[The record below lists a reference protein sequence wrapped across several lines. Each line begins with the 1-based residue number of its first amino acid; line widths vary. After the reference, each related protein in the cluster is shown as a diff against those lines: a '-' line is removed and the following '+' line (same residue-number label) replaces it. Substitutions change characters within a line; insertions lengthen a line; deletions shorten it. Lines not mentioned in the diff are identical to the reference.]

1 MEYALLQAVFLPLLL
16 APVAYVLGRR
26 VGATVTMWFAFAVL
40 LYCTI
45 LVVWVSIGNDTYE
58 EHYPWTDLF
67 GEFGFLIDGLASP
80 FAIIIY
86 VLSTILVLYSKPYM
100 IHKFHEQFVEEGHQK
115 HTGGSKIHHTSGT
128 KQQQQQ
134 QQQQAPSVSSAND
147 DHHNDSLDNNDDDDN
162 DGTSNNDDSA
172 LTKYVN
178 AKSGLYFALYLV
190 FAMGM
195 LGTVLATNLLEF
207 YVFFEVMLIP
217 GFFLV
222 ALWGDG
228 PRRKI
233 GLMFLFWTHTGA
245 VVLLLGFLMIGLTVG
260 SFNFVDIHESEIP
273 VDIALI
279 SGVAITLGL
288 GVKLAVFMFHIWLP
302 YVHGSAPTPI
312 SALLSPAMIGIGAY
326 GIFRLIVEILPAT
339 FSEIAIW
346 LHVWGLV
353 TMIYGGAMALM
364 QDDIKRL
371 LAYSSI
377 SQMGY
382 LLFGIGSFSTLGL
395 VGAEM
400 MYVTHG
406 LGKGILFMMAGIIIV
421 RVGTRSLSKLGGLA
435 GKMPITAVCAV
446 IGALTIMGIPPTSG
460 FMGEW
465 ILFYGALETAI
476 SEGSTLRAITFGLG
490 LVATALTMSY
500 MLWMLKRIFF
510 GKTPQHL
517 VHVKEGSWYMTIPM
531 MILAG
536 FTIVIGIYPDIFLG
550 EIVPY
555 MGSVL
560 SSDSSSITGGSML
573 MGNLGGV

>member
-1 MEYALLQAVFLPLLL
+1 MEYALLQAIFLPLFLS
-16 APVAYVLGRR
+16 PVAYIIGRK
-26 VGATVTMWFAFAVL
+26 VGPNPAMWFTFAIL
-40 LYCTI
+40 LYTTI
-45 LVVWVSIGNDTYE
+45 LVVNAALSGTVE
-58 EHYPWTDLF
+58 EHYPWTELF
-67 GEFGFLIDGLASP
+67 GEFGFLMDGLASP

-100 IHKFHEQFVEEGHQK
+100 IHKFHEQYEEEQKINSSSGGQSSVVE
-115 HTGGSKIHHTSGT
+115 
-128 KQQQQQ
+128 
-134 QQQQAPSVSSAND
+134 SS
-147 DHHNDSLDNNDDDDN
+147 SL
-162 DGTSNNDDSA
+162 SN
-172 LTKYVN
+172 YVN

-195 LGTVLATNLLEF
+195 LGTVLATNLIEF
-207 YVFFEVMLIP
+207 YIFFEFMLIP

-233 GLMFLFWTHTGA
+233 GLMFLFWTHAGA
-245 VVLLLGFLMIGLTVG
+245 VVLLLGFLMIGLSIG
-260 SFNFVDIHESEIP
+260 SFDFADIRESEIP
-273 VDIALI
+273 PDVVLI
-279 SGVAITLGL
+279 SAVAIAVGL

-326 GIFRLIVEILPAT
+326 GIFRLIVEFLPAT
-339 FSEIAIW
+339 FAELSIW
-346 LHVWGLV
+346 FHVWGLV

-364 QDDIKRL
+364 QDDLKRL

-382 LLFGIGSFSTLGL
+382 LLFGIGSMSTLGL
-395 VGAEM
+395 AGAEM

-421 RVGTRSLSKLGGLA
+421 KVGTRSISKLGGLA

-446 IGALTIMGIPPTSG
+446 IGALTIMGVPPTSG

-476 SEGSTLRAITFGLG
+476 EEGSTIRAVSFGLG

-500 MLWMLKRIFF
+500 MLWMLKRVFF
-510 GKTPQHL
+510 GKTPEHL
-517 VHVKEGSWYMTIPM
+517 ENVKEGSWYMTAPM
-531 MILAG
+531 MVLAG
-536 FTIVIGIYPDIFLG
+536 FTIVLGIYPDIFLKT
-550 EIVPY
+550 IIPY
-555 MGSVL
+555 MSGVL
-560 SSDSSSITGGSML
+560 
-573 MGNLGGV
+573 GV

>member
-16 APVAYVLGRR
+16 SPIAYILGRK
-26 VGATVTMWFAFAVL
+26 VGPTPAMWFTFAVL
-40 LYCTI
+40 LYTTI
-45 LVVWVSIGNDTYE
+45 LVINAALSGTVE

-67 GEFGFLIDGLASP
+67 GEFGFLMDGLASP
-80 FAIIIY
+80 FAIMIY
-86 VLSTILVLYSKPYM
+86 VLSTILALYSKPYM
-100 IHKFHEQFVEEGHQK
+100 IHKFHEQYEEEQKINSSSSGQSSVVE
-115 HTGGSKIHHTSGT
+115 
-128 KQQQQQ
+128 
-134 QQQQAPSVSSAND
+134 SS
-147 DHHNDSLDNNDDDDN
+147 SL
-162 DGTSNNDDSA
+162 SN
-172 LTKYVN
+172 YVN

-195 LGTVLATNLLEF
+195 LGTVLATNLIEF
-207 YVFFEVMLIP
+207 YIFFEVMLIP

-233 GLMFLFWTHTGA
+233 GLMFLFWTHAGA
-245 VVLLLGFLMIGLTVG
+245 VVLLLGFLMIGLSIG
-260 SFNFVDIHESEIP
+260 SFDFVDIKESEIP
-273 VDIALI
+273 QDVVLA
-279 SGVAITLGL
+279 SAVAIAIGL
-288 GVKLAVFMFHIWLP
+288 GVKLAVFMFHVWLP

-326 GIFRLIVEILPAT
+326 GIFRLIVEFLPAT
-339 FSEIAIW
+339 FADLSIW
-346 LHVWGLV
+346 FHMWGLV

-382 LLFGIGSFSTLGL
+382 LLFGIGSLSVLGL
-395 VGAEM
+395 AGAEM
-400 MYVTHG
+400 MYVTHAI
-406 LGKGILFMMAGIIIV
+406 GKGILFMMAGIIIV
-421 RVGTRSLSKLGGLA
+421 KVGTRSISKLGGLA

-446 IGALTIMGIPPTSG
+446 IGALTIMGVPPTSG

-476 SEGSTLRAITFGLG
+476 EEGSTLRAVIFGLG

-510 GKTPQHL
+510 GKTPEHL
-517 VHVKEGSWYMTIPM
+517 EKVKEGSWYMTAPM
-531 MILAG
+531 MLLAG
-536 FTIVIGIYPDIFLG
+536 FSIVVGIYPDIFLQT
-550 EIVPY
+550 IIPY
-555 MGSVL
+555 MNGVL
-560 SSDSSSITGGSML
+560 
-573 MGNLGGV
+573 GV